1 MLSIPHRVTYLMAL
15 GAATLLL
22 ATGCGGDAS
31 NESTS
36 GTVDTTSTVTLEP
49 GERAPAIEG
58 ATARFAAP
66 AQGAI
71 LDSGE
76 VNVEVAI
83 ESFTPGEQT
92 DVPRREQLANSGN
105 GQHTHIIVNNDPYF
119 ANYNAE
125 GQPFSLGELGPGA
138 YSAFVFPSRSF
149 HESVKSED
157 AFDVVNFYVGEEAEG
172 EEFPLEEG
180 APSII
185 YSRPKGTYSGDG
197 AERIMLDFYLYN
209 VQLSA
214 DGYRAHYTIQ
224 EEGADEPVAELTMDE
239 WTPAFV
245 EGLDSGTYTFTLELL
260 DENGERVPGM
270 FNYTEREIV
279 VDR

>member
-1 MLSIPHRVTYLMAL
+1 MLLSSLRRSSTVAL
-15 GAATLLL
+15 VAAALLFT
-22 ATGCGGDAS
+22 TGCGSDRTGDESAS
-31 NESTS
+31 AS
-36 GTVDTTSTVTLEP
+36 DTTSAVTLEA

-58 ATARFAAP
+58 ATARFTEP
-66 AQGAI
+66 ASGAV

-76 VNVEVAI
+76 VAVRVAVEN
-83 ESFTPGEQT
+83 FTPGIQT

-125 GQPFSLGELGPGA
+125 GEAFSIGELGPGA

-149 HESVKSED
+149 HESVKRED
-157 AFDVVNFYVGEEAEG
+157 AFDVVNFYVGAEAEG
-172 EEFPLEEG
+172 SAFPLEEG

-185 YSRPKGTYSGDG
+185 YSRPKGTYSGAG

-209 VQLSA
+209 VQLSE
-214 DGYRAHYTIQ
+214 DGYRARYTIQ
-224 EEGADEPVAELTMDE
+224 QDGATVDALTLTE

-245 EGLDSGTYTFTLELL
+245 EGLSSGTYTFTLELL
-260 DENGERVPGM
+260 DENGERVPGA

-279 VDR
+279 VER